1 MKINKFIILLLFF
14 SISSCSYQPIF
25 SKKNNL
31 NLKLQKIEAE
41 GNKNVGRKIIAL
53 LNFDEGKNIDNSR
66 ILKLISEKKINP
78 AARNKAGVI
87 SMYRITITVDL
98 SLMESDKVIKS
109 KFFTSDFSYNVL
121 KNKFDLLQYQKSIE
135 MNLIQNIA
143 DEILIFL
150 NL

>member
-31 NLKLQKIEAE
+31 DLKLQKIEAE
-41 GNKNVGRKIIAL
+41 GNKNIGRKIIAL
-53 LNFDEGKNIDNSR
+53 LNLDEGENIDSSR
-66 ILKLISEKKINP
+66 ILKLISEKKIDP
-78 AARNKAGVI
+78 AARDKAGAI

-98 SLMESDKVIKS
+98 SLMESDKIIRS

-135 MNLIQNIA
+135 INLIQNIA
-143 DEILIFL
+143 DEILVFL